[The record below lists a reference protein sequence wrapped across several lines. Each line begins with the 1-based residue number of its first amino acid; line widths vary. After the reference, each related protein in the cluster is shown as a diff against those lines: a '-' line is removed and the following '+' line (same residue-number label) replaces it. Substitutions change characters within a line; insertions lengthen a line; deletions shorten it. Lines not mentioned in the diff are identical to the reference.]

1 MPAKKGSKYLN
12 AKTSSILSQ
21 YNPEDIQELLNSG
34 EFKSDIAYLRASTD
48 KQDLN
53 HQKLE
58 LLEFARKKS
67 LSIDEFVE
75 ITISSRK
82 SSKQRRIDELLGMLN
97 DGDIL
102 LVTELSRLGR
112 STTEVIT
119 IVNSLA
125 KRNIRVIVL
134 KQNLDISQQDI
145 NSKVTLTLF
154 SLFSELERDLI
165 SLRTKEALASKKR
178 QRQILGKPKGT
189 IQKSKFDKHAEKIK
203 ELLDYGLS
211 VRKISSVLEYTN
223 HIALN
228 TYINKRNL
236 KKKLQTT

>member
-1 MPAKKGSKYLN
+1 MRK
-12 AKTSSILSQ
+12 IV
-21 YNPEDIQELLNSG
+21 
-34 EFKSDIAYLRASTD
+34 AYIRVSTD

-75 ITISSRK
+75 ITISSSK
-82 SSKQRRIDELLGMLN
+82 TSKQRRIDELLEKLN
-97 DGDIL
+97 EADTL
-102 LVTELSRLGR
+102 MVTELSRLGR
-112 STTEVIT
+112 STAEVIAL
-119 IVNSLA
+119 VNVLLQ
-125 KRNIRVIVL
+125 RNIQVIIL
-134 KQNLDISQQDI
+134 KQNLDISRQDI
-145 NSKVTLTLF
+145 NSKVALTLF

-178 QRQILGKPKGT
+178 QGQVLGKPKGT
-189 IQKSKFDKHAEKIK
+189 IQKSKFDNDIEKIR
-203 ELLDYGLS
+203 ELLGYELS
-211 VRKISSVLEYTN
+211 MRKIAKVLGYTN

-236 KKKLQTT
+236 KVK

>member
-1 MPAKKGSKYLN
+1 V
-12 AKTSSILSQ
+12 Q
-21 YNPEDIQELLNSG
+21 Y
-34 EFKSDIAYLRASTD
+34 
-48 KQDLN
+48 LN

-165 SLRTKEALASKKR
+165 SLRIGFQEKTRTNFRKTERNNSKK
-178 QRQILGKPKGT
+178 
-189 IQKSKFDKHAEKIK
+189 
-203 ELLDYGLS
+203 
-211 VRKISSVLEYTN
+211 
-223 HIALN
+223 
-228 TYINKRNL
+228 
-236 KKKLQTT
+236 